1 MTTHGHFYRRYSG
14 VSGSSRSTGTGDS
27 SARSLSA
34 SIEPSTCGTS
44 WNSVR
49 WNKPLNLGY
58 AHSSRITSMFNKPS
72 TSTHGTSSYSAPPAQ
87 RRPYK
92 PLDSLNMQSS
102 LHSARHSRPAHQEVP
117 YRTRETSREMFSPTK
132 YSSRQVDEAPEKKEC
147 SYRSYYWHEPIKPV
161 GIVKLMTIREDSS
174 YLNRMSYS
182 APREIYSPTKTT
194 QFSSRNS
201 EVPSSVRLTAAAT
214 DTARHGRSLSAFA
227 GTTTGTTRL
236 TSPSAKAER
245 PWRQKLAE
253 AARLRNLH
261 GDEVA
266 NAIGPK
272 IAACRANRRN
282 SLTRNS
288 ESELESSITAL
299 KSLVN
304 MDKSSPISK
313 YREKTG
319 NAGLTSFIN
328 STTTPFSLSAPLI
341 TRQSRMTGSYN
352 EGAVAA
358 ANLAVKNDVNIGPMS
373 QSYTPALAD
382 SFVLAE
388 NSVIPTEMPPEMN
401 SSVTRR
407 RRSPSARTA
416 RRESRQRSLS
426 KSQSRQ
432 PSPSSSE
439 DEGQKGHKP
448 REPPRVKRLKK
459 KKLVKGDSQEQLNGP
474 ALPPP
479 AAAETQNLDWPSSPP
494 PRQTAHDFM
503 LPLGGVFCSPRNR
516 LSSRGRRDRAHRTPL
531 LFCDLNI
538 TQFTP
543 RPLEGNFL
551 CRRSTL
557 VATLVTTTL
566 LSDDS
571 RRYRMQP
578 RRARNKFVVVLRNQ
592 TQCKES
598 VVDKS
603 VASNVK
609 DKQTDSSA
617 DKPVVAAS
625 AAPKPQ
631 PVTQPP
637 TSTPQAA
644 PSVTSVATK
653 TPATPKTV
661 QTKAAET
668 VKTASPKSSPIL
680 SKKVVKKADEAPK
693 PVEEATKVNGT
704 VEKPKTTVAKVKQA
718 EKPASPKTV
727 KKEPEAAKK
736 PEPVKK
742 EALPAKTTPNT
753 EPAKEP
759 AKFTTKTEAAKEPA
773 KAPLKVEPAKEPAKT
788 PAKAEPKPTTPKAQ
802 KKEAVAPKTNGTAV
816 NGVVPKAEPVK
827 KVPQA
832 NGVAK
837 VAAKKEAVPKTNGV
851 AKTEPKTTTAKV
863 ESKTNGTAKVE
874 PKKTAAK
881 TFKPVTPKTSRKNS
895 ASKVEAKPAEA
906 KPQDTEDES
915 KYSAVAHFIPSSL
928 RKNEKKEAVKQP
940 APVPGT
946 WKDSQQELYIS
957 HNKHLKKDGAALK
970 TENTIRARSYMA
982 AKSSKIKVPVP
993 PKKKV
998 LPVVTKTVQKTL
1010 TSKKANLTERC
1021 TVTIPPLQR
1030 TSVTHD
1036 FKLKENVAKKELKET
1051 ARATISPVLN
1061 RSLELKVEKTL
1072 KLPIKHLEQV
1082 SLACDASKIAVTE
1095 MSKDFKRKVL
1105 NAGAKVTVLASL
1117 PLLDINISR
1126 LAMKFKVPQL
1136 TKKCLTNLIEKQTA
1150 IIEDEKK
1157 KITAAPKI
1165 EKVEDPSSKAQK
1177 VLRDMR
1183 ESFEEE
1189 NCYASNDHLPSFDY
1203 RPGEPIVLPD
1213 QSLLEEYVRRKRGK
1227 LERLQRGSSV
1237 DNIVHS
1243 ADSSECDTPSVRST
1257 TSELLPACA
1266 VRIVEPPQKSVPL
1279 ITTPS
1284 RSRLSS
1290 VEKSQIT
1297 PPPKDANMLEL
1308 LQYGEQCFNATGS
1321 TFRAPLRKP
1330 QRSASLTKQIIFDT
1344 PLTPFEE
1351 RMQSQ
1356 ANALRK
1362 TNFRPDE
1369 DNSVEITM
1377 QLPQNKRHSA
1387 SELTDHKMALCGVA
1401 QNFTNAAALSQ
1412 QPRFERYAAHIPI
1425 NRSSSSTGQ
1434 TDPSGRQSTTS
1445 MESANSVVLD
1455 TASKQLD
1462 QMIDQARYRHHQH
1475 RTKFKE
1481 AIDYLDQ
1488 IFEDLK
1494 KECDHSNEP
1503 QGKNSIKN
1511 QQQSLQSAS
1520 NNRDP
1525 QQQQRGAPV
1534 RRNPQPYQQRYLQE
1548 HQPQPV
1554 IYNHPIQQAKENGGS
1569 GFSAH
1574 AEVEVSET
1582 IVLPKKLNNEK
1593 MDFTRKWLDGDTKM
1607 WTGAEPKPDLIL
1619 GRDDQCESDE
1629 RSIGSCSA
1637 EVAAINASDRR
1648 KKQRMRE
1655 TPDLIQ
1661 NVTNGGQKRR
1671 KQQPQPQPQQ
1681 QPKPQQAIPAPVRPQ
1696 PCRPQPTYAMP
1707 TTSSLSGSNGQLN
1720 ITPYSSFSACHPIK
1734 RVNSQDQFSHHSEAN
1749 DAYRTIGSIHSE
1761 ERYKPD
1767 KSNSAFLQYKQQ
1779 AQNIRGSIQSLPDA
1793 GVMKMRKPDLMSID
1807 MLVAEL
1813 ELNTDEAPGSRRSFP
1828 IHEEGRVPPA
1838 KFSTNI
1844 DYEEPKHA
1852 KMNRLGQLNGNG
1864 AAHNG
1869 QVGSMDRGMRR
1880 LRQRQQENLDEVTHH
1895 MLNNAATDFGAT
1907 TSGNRTGVYHRGPP
1921 AAGAGPTPFET
1932 INTERL
1938 NPSKVNAIQSMFEP
1952 KKSVLLP
1959 QTTIFP
1965 ELFRHPPTTYNLNG
1979 AATTFIRTRSRQR
1992 RTRRKTI
1999 LTMRLMNFAPA
2010 VTEREV

>member
-494 PRQTAHDFM
+494 PR
-503 LPLGGVFCSPRNR
+503 
-516 LSSRGRRDRAHRTPL
+516 
-531 LFCDLNI
+531 
-538 TQFTP
+538 
-543 RPLEGNFL
+543 
-551 CRRSTL
+551 
-557 VATLVTTTL
+557 
-566 LSDDS
+566 
-571 RRYRMQP
+571 
-578 RRARNKFVVVLRNQ
+578 
-592 TQCKES
+592 
-598 VVDKS
+598 
-603 VASNVK
+603 
-609 DKQTDSSA
+609 QTDSSA

-1907 TSGNRTGVYHRGPP
+1907 TSGNRTGRVPNPLDRTRGVYHRGPP